1 MTTQKQKNF
10 WKGKGTNENEHKMT
24 NAKCRH
30 EKKTKKLTHL
40 NEN

>member
-1 MTTQKQKNF
+1 MTTPKQKNF

-24 NAKCRH
+24 KRTQNDGM
-30 EKKTKKLTHL
+30 KKKMTHL